1 MDEQTRLQRLK
12 AKAKAN
18 LARPT
23 EQLENISKE
32 NLRGA
37 ARRAG
42 KASKR
47 AEVSSRRLA
56 REAAERQ
63 QQRRDESPADRAA
76 QQTKMAPPIMAS
88 LEPTGSPQRLQDMAR
103 ADRDPTSEN
112 GQSQGAQADS
122 LVTGIGFDMG
132 TMGETDSQQSR
143 QQQGPRVDE
152 MVYSGGQNQADDEEM
167 ETFEFGLSFEDE
179 DDGGGLL

>member
-103 ADRDPTSEN
+103 ADRDPNSQN
-112 GQSQGAQADS
+112 AQSQRSEADS
-122 LVTGIGFDMG
+122 LVTGIGLDMG
-132 TMGETDSQQSR
+132 MGETEKRQSR
-143 QQQGPRVDE
+143 EQQGPRLDE
-152 MVYSGGQNQADDEEM
+152 MVYSSGQNQAEDEE
-167 ETFEFGLSFEDE
+167 TDAFGFGLNFEDE